1 MTFRVYKSVT
11 YVVALLLV
19 SAAFISVSSAQQRY
33 PTRPVTVLVPAA
45 AGGPTDAVARIM
57 AESMTRSL
65 GQQVIVENAGGAG
78 GTIGSLRVARAKPD
92 GYTIL
97 LWHIAHATAPA
108 LYDKLPYNVLTDFE
122 PIGRVVDVPMMIVGR
137 TNHPAKTIG
146 ELLTWIREKK
156 GDVTYGHAGIGSAS
170 HLCGLLLSNAL
181 NTPMTGVSYKGA
193 GPAMNDLLGGQIDL
207 MCDQT
212 TTTTS
217 PLSSGRVRG
226 YAVASADRLPT
237 FPDLPTLNEAGLPG
251 VEVSAWHGLWAPKG
265 TPKDVIE
272 KIGSALQET
281 LKDPKVTEKFATLGA
296 VPVKLEQATPAAL
309 KSHHEAEV
317 AKWGTV
323 IKTRASR
330 LSNGA

>member
-1 MTFRVYKSVT
+1 MRLRHRKVLAG
-11 YVVALLLV
+11 VVLLLA
-19 SAAFISVSSAQQRY
+19 SAGLTTISNAQQRY

-57 AESMTRSL
+57 ADAMTRSL

-78 GTIGSLRVARAKPD
+78 GTIGSQRVARAKPD

-108 LYDKLPYNVLTDFE
+108 LYEKLPYNVLTDFE

-137 TNHPAKTIG
+137 SNHPAKTIG
-146 ELLTWIREKK
+146 ELISWIREKK
-156 GDVTYGHAGIGSAS
+156 ADATYGHAGIGSAG
-170 HLCGLLLSNAL
+170 HLCSLLLSNAL
-181 NTPMTGVSYKGA
+181 NTQMTGISYKGA

-217 PLSSGRVRG
+217 SLNSGRVRG
-226 YAVASADRLPT
+226 YAVTSANRLPT

-265 TPKDVIE
+265 TPKDVVE
-272 KIGSALQET
+272 KLGSALQEA

-296 VPVKLEQATPAAL
+296 APVKIELATPAAL

-317 AKWGTV
+317 AKWGAV
-323 IKTRASR
+323 IKTAGSR
-330 LSNGA
+330 RTKE

>member
-1 MTFRVYKSVT
+1 MKFQRYKSLT
-11 YVVALLLV
+11 YAVLLACVGFLGE
-19 SAAFISVSSAQQRY
+19 SHAQQRY

-57 AESMTRSL
+57 AESMTRGL

-78 GTIGSLRVARAKPD
+78 GTIGSQRVARAKPD

-108 LYDKLPYNVLTDFE
+108 LYEKLPYNVLTDFE

-137 TNHPAKTIG
+137 TTLPAKTIG

-181 NTPMTGVSYKGA
+181 NIPMTGVSYKGA

-226 YAVASADRLPT
+226 YAVASAERLPT
-237 FPDLPTLNEAGLPG
+237 FPDLPTLNEAGLSG

-272 KIGSALQET
+272 KIGSALQDT
-281 LKDPKVTEKFATLGA
+281 LKDPKVSEKFATLGA
-296 VPVKLEQATPAAL
+296 VPVNIELATPAAL

-317 AKWGTV
+317 AKWDKV
-323 IKTRASR
+323 IKSA
-330 LSNGA
+330 GVKAE